1 MSAPSTPADDRS
13 LSAPDWAPI
22 RDPRAKDLALLAST
36 KCRARSDLGLGE
48 WARQGH
54 AWRPPLEE
62 PPPLGAIPRLPAASL
77 SPRDFVAR
85 FEAPNLPVLIGGLAG
100 GWPAWAARAWAPGAL
115 HGAYRSRRF
124 RCGEDDKGRPVKLK
138 LKHFLRYMKAQRDDS
153 PLYVFDSMY
162 NDDRTPSRLLAEYA
176 VPPHFGEDLLALV
189 GEHRRPPYRWMLLG
203 PVRSGTGV
211 HIDPLATS
219 AWNTLLHGRKRWVLF
234 EPGFSKAEVKGRE
247 FVREGED
254 DEPID
259 YFLNVLPRLKAARG
273 PALTAR
279 MLEFTQRAGETI
291 FVPGGWWHAVLNLED
306 TVAVTQNFCSTTN
319 FDAVWA
325 AAAAG
330 RRGMA
335 RKWLRALRA
344 ARPDLAARAEAHN
357 EAVGW
362 REAALAAAHRQRKA
376 AVLAAREARRAARR
390 AARAAAR
397 SSGGGGGGGRGVV
410 ADSSDGSSSSS
421 SDGTSTSSGSV
432 TSLSSLSSAE
442 QRRRRAAPSGGG
454 GGSSAAAPAAA
465 AGEAEASSKKKK
477 KRARGP

>member
-1 MSAPSTPADDRS
+1 VPSEARS
-13 LSAPDWAPI
+13 LTAAHWSLI
-22 RDPRAKDLALLAST
+22 RDPRDSDLRVLRDAKS
-36 KCRARSDLGLGE
+36 RARGDLDLSE
-48 WARQGH
+48 WSRQGH
-54 AWRPPLEE
+54 AWRAPLEE
-62 PPPLGAIPRLPAASL
+62 PPPLGSIARVSAPAL
-77 SPRDFVAR
+77 TPRDFVVR
-85 FEAPNLPVLIGGLAG
+85 FEAPGLPCLINGLAAA
-100 GWPAWAARAWAPGAL
+100 WPAWARRAWEPGAL

-124 RCGEDDKGRPVKLK
+124 RCGEDDGGRPVKVK
-138 LKHFLRYMKAQRDDS
+138 LKHFLRYMKSQRDDS

-162 NDDRTPSRLLAEYA
+162 NDDRTPSQLLGEYA

-211 HIDPLATS
+211 HVDPLATS

-247 FVREGED
+247 FVRAGED

-279 MLEFTQRAGETI
+279 MIEFTQRAGETI

-325 AAAAG
+325 AAAEG

-344 ARPDLAARAEAHN
+344 ARPDLAARAEARN
-357 EAVGW
+357 EAAGW
-362 REAALAAAHRQRKA
+362 REAALAEAHRRRKA
-376 AVLAAREARRAARR
+376 VVAAEREARQAARR
-390 AARAAAR
+390 AARAAGAAA
-397 SSGGGGGGGRGVV
+397 GAGVK
-410 ADSSDGSSSSS
+410 ADSSESSSSSS
-421 SDGTSTSSGSV
+421 SDGATSSSGSV
-432 TSLSSLSSAE
+432 TSLSSLSSTE
-442 QRRRRAAPSGGG
+442 QRRRKQALCSVGGG
-454 GGSSAAAPAAA
+454 GGGGDGRGGGAPAAEEGWA
-465 AGEAEASSKKKK
+465 RENGALRKKR
-477 KRARGP
+477 RARGP